1 MGRCFTDGANFH
13 NPSIKG
19 GFVTIESNGEMS
31 FCRLVDTV
39 QPPANSNAN
48 DLGEEPITPVDI
60 NFWNE
65 MPLLITQM
73 KHKVKKID
81 TIDYYNENSSFLII
95 WMKKTAHT
103 GGSNGGPLEQ
113 DKIGLYSTDT
123 MQWIDSITFPEGEKV
138 TN

>member
-1 MGRCFTDGANFH
+1 M
-13 NPSIKG
+13 
-19 GFVTIESNGEMS
+19 TIEGNGEMS

-39 QPPANSNAN
+39 QPPANAN
-48 DLGEEPITPVDI
+48 DLGEEPTMPVDI

-95 WMKKTAHT
+95 WMKKTAQT
-103 GGSNGGPLEQ
+103 GGSNDGPLEQ